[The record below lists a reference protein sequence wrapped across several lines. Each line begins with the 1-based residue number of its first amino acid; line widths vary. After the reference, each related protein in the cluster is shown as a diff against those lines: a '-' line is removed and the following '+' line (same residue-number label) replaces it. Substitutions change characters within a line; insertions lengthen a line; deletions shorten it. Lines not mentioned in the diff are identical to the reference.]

1 MVCSDRRSNWRFKM
15 SRKCQV
21 NGKTAQTGNNVSH
34 AHNKTR
40 KTWNVNLHKKRL
52 FNPETGK
59 WVVLKLSTRALR
71 TVTKR
76 GLSEAL
82 KEAV

>member
-1 MVCSDRRSNWRFKM
+1 M

-21 NGKTAQTGNNVSH
+21 IGKTAQTGNNVSH

-59 WVVLKLSTRALR
+59 WIVLKLSARGLR
-71 TVTKR
+71 MVNKR
-76 GLSEAL
+76 GLSEVL
-82 KEAV
+82 KAGV